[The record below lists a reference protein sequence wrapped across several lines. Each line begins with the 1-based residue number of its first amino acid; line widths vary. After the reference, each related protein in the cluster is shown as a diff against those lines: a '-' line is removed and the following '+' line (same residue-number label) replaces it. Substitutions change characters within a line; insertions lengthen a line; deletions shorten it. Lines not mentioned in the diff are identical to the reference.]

1 MRAVPWDLLFLES
14 IFTPFVWKPSNNNR
28 RYLYKY
34 MTLGFGDHHRSK
46 VLSILHFCCSER
58 RKASSLSLYSDMSLK
73 TNIRRNLSHSSS
85 HSLKDWKQR
94 HRGHHYQVEVRSFAH
109 WFCWGNS
116 KLSLG
121 RATEAKEKASRLLHH
136 LQENL
141 IRYFSILVL
150 SARLLY
156 F

>member
-1 MRAVPWDLLFLES
+1 MSAGPWDLLFLES
-14 IFTPFVWKPSNNNR
+14 IFTPSVWKPSNNNR

-94 HRGHHYQVEVRSFAH
+94 HWGHHYQVEVRSFAH
-109 WFCWGNS
+109 WFCWEIPNWAYDVPP
-116 KLSLG
+116 KQK
-121 RATEAKEKASRLLHH
+121 RKHH

-141 IRYFSILVL
+141 IRYFSILLL
-150 SARLLY
+150 SARLL
-156 F
+156 FLAQ